1 MFLAESGVTI
11 TSAVSSIM
19 GIVSTMMTTI
29 TSNAILMAFMCAA
42 LIGIAIAVIKKLVGR
57 Y

>member
-1 MFLAESGVTI
+1 MLLAETGVTL

-19 GIVSTMMTTI
+19 GIVTSLMTTI
-29 TSNAILMAFMCAA
+29 TSNAILMAFMCAG
-42 LIGIAIAVIKKLVGR
+42 LIGVAIAVIKKLVGR

>member
-1 MFLAESGVTI
+1 MLLAESGVTI
-11 TSAVSSIM
+11 TSAVTSIM

-29 TSNAILMAFMCAA
+29 TSNSILMAFMCAG

>member
-1 MFLAESGVTI
+1 MLLAESGVTI
-11 TSAVSSIM
+11 TSAVTSIM

-29 TSNAILMAFMCAA
+29 TSNPILMAFMCAG